1 MCADGAAGLR
11 VEVIYCPAPGAVDAR
26 HLRLPPGATV
36 ADALQASGLPGRHSL
51 ALEGL
56 SVGVWARLRPLSTPL
71 QDGDRVEIYRA
82 LAVDPKEARRR
93 RQQRQR

>member
-1 MCADGAAGLR
+1 MCADAPDGLD
-11 VEVIYCPAPGAVDAR
+11 VEVIYCPAPGAVDAMR
-26 HLRLPPGATV
+26 LRLPPGATV
-36 ADALQASGLPGRHSL
+36 ADALQASGLPGRHGL

-56 SVGVWARLRPLSTPL
+56 SVGVWARWRPLSTPL
-71 QDGDRVEIYRA
+71 RDGDRIEVYRP